1 MSFAS
6 RGPVPNRDD
15 DLARP
20 RSRKGSDAQPVT
32 RGTAREAHAPE
43 ADPSW
48 HPIALQLW
56 DAVTASGQTDFY
68 QQSDYAVLFSL
79 CDDLSHFKS
88 SAKRSAQMAQTIYS
102 ALGSL
107 LVTEGDRRRA
117 RIELDLPADAD
128 DDASVTAIA
137 DYKKRLGVAN

>member
-1 MSFAS
+1 MSFVA
-6 RGPVPNRDD
+6 RGPVPHRED

-20 RSRKGSDAQPVT
+20 RSRRGSQAPAVT
-32 RGTAREAHAPE
+32 RGLARDARAPGP
-43 ADPSW
+43 DPSW
-48 HPIALQLW
+48 HPIASQLW
-56 DAVTASGQTDFY
+56 EAVIASGQADFY
-68 QQSDYAVLFSL
+68 QQSDYAVLYSL
-79 CDDLSHFKS
+79 CDDLSHFKR

-137 DYKKRLGVAN
+137 DYKKRLGVAT